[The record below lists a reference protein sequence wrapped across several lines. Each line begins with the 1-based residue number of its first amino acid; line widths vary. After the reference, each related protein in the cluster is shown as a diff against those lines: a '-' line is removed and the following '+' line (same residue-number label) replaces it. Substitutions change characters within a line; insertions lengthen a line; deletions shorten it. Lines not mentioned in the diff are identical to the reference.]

1 MEEELTPLN
10 SGFRSDTVLEVTLT
24 GKDFS
29 ILMGSNQELFNAN
42 VQHVR
47 PIRWRYYDKDG
58 EYIPSPTK
66 EQFESGELLRDFDAL
81 AFMSANNLI
90 SAFVGDLTPAT
101 IEATKILTEI
111 QNKAIKDGKA
121 VKFETLFAEQQE
133 KNKSKLEVI
142 EKD

>member
-1 MEEELTPLN
+1 MQEELTPLN
-10 SGFRSDTVLEVTLT
+10 SGFRPDTVLEATLT
-24 GKDFS
+24 GREFS
-29 ILMGSNQELFNAN
+29 ILMGANQELFNAN

-66 EQFESGELLRDFDAL
+66 EQFESGELLRDFDSL

-111 QNKAIKDGKA
+111 QNKAIQAGKA
-121 VKFETLFAEQQE
+121 VKFETLFAEQE
-133 KNKSKLEVI
+133 ERNKSKLEVLN
-142 EKD
+142 E